1 MTIMLKLKFIFS
13 IKINSKNKVYS
24 KRKLVMHINITS
36 VKNDVAES

>member
-24 KRKLVMHINITS
+24 KRKLVMPINITS

>member
-13 IKINSKNKVYS
+13 IPINSKNKVYS

-36 VKNDVAES
+36 MKNDVAES